1 MRKLS
6 ILSTLA
12 LVTVAVSPVYATSTE
27 WFVGAGVGYQE
38 DNIEGKS
45 AQNGED
51 GTYQLRG
58 GAIINDHHRLMGTYS
73 YIDKSSQDLL
83 LASYDYLHPVSKRV
97 DIYAGV
103 SAGFADSKIQKTSS
117 TDFAWGGQVGA
128 IYEVNENWST
138 DLTYRY
144 IDQNYNE
151 NDTKI
156 DYSQQVILSVDY
168 KF

>member
-38 DNIEGKS
+38 DSIKGES

-58 GAIINDHHRLMGTYS
+58 GAIVNDHHRLMGTYS

-97 DIYAGV
+97 DIYAGA

-156 DYSQQVILSVDY
+156 DYSQQIMLSIDY